1 MTFQEKTKQKKT
13 LNSHRTRCS
22 VLLIITGGILIK
34 STTRNHIPSDRMAI
48 LTSAN
53 PKLWR
58 APGDDSSLL
67 QVPWEWKLATTPE
80 RIASTGQN
88 KKIKETK
95 A

>member
-1 MTFQEKTKQKKT
+1 MTFQGKKKKT

-22 VLLIITGGILIK
+22 VLLIIIGGILIK
-34 STTRNHIPSDRMAI
+34 WTTRNHIPSDRMAI